1 MAKKV
6 TESFTQKLEKIRK
19 NAPEVYPEFLELG
32 KMPPQAIAI
41 EEAILGALMLERDS
55 LANVVEILKDEMFYK
70 DEHKTIYSTII
81 DLYNKSKPI
90 DILTLTNELRQ
101 NGELE
106 HVGGAYYLTELTN
119 RVASSAN
126 IEIYARILVEKYI
139 FRELIRISAEIQED
153 AYNDTTDVFDL
164 LDKSEQRLFEISQGT
179 LKSNFTSMS
188 ALISTTLTNIEK
200 IKLNPDK
207 SQQRTIFSGFQTLD
221 EATSGWQ
228 PSDFVILAS
237 RPGMGK
243 TALALSMARNIAV
256 EFDKTVALFS
266 LEMTAEQLVIRL
278 LSAESGLD
286 SKKLRNGDLE
296 DHEWQQLHSK
306 ISKLSK
312 ASILIDD
319 TAALSVFDLR
329 ARCRRIKSHYENL
342 GVIIV
347 DYLQLM
353 TSHTDNN
360 KKNFN
365 REQEISSISRALKS
379 LAKEIGVPV
388 IALSQLSRDV
398 EKRTTSKRPVLSDLR
413 ESGSIEQDADQVLFI
428 YRPEYYGLTQDESGN
443 STKGIAEVILAKN
456 RHGSIGNVGLR
467 FIGDQARFA
476 DPTDFDFEETS
487 NGFITRT
494 SKINGDDDND
504 DRADL
509 LKADKANLQPPPY

>member
-6 TESFTQKLEKIRK
+6 TESFSQKLEKIRK

-41 EEAILGALMLERDS
+41 EEAILGALMLERDA
-55 LANVVEILKDEMFYK
+55 LANVLEIIKADMFYK
-70 DEHKTIYSTII
+70 EEHKIIYHAII
-81 DLYNKSKPI
+81 ELFNKSKPI

-101 NGELE
+101 NDELE
-106 HVGGAYYLTELTN
+106 QVGGAYYLTELTN

-139 FRELIRISAEIQED
+139 FRELIRISGEIQEE
-153 AYNDTTDVFDL
+153 AYSDTTDVFEL

-179 LKSNFTSMS
+179 LKSNYASMS
-188 ALISTTLTNIEK
+188 ALISTTLSNIER
-200 IKLNPDK
+200 IKNDPDK
-207 SQQRTIFSGFQTLD
+207 SKQKTIYSGFQTLD
-221 EATSGWQ
+221 AATTGWQ

-256 EFDKTVALFS
+256 EFDKTVAVFS
-266 LEMTAEQLVIRL
+266 LEMTAEQLIIRL

-286 SKKLRNGDLE
+286 SKKLRNGELE

-306 ISKLSK
+306 IAKLSK

-329 ARCRRIKSHYENL
+329 ARCRRIKSHFENL

-353 TSHTDNN
+353 TSHTDNR
-360 KKNFN
+360 KNVN
-365 REQEISSISRALKS
+365 REQEISGISRALKS

-398 EKRTTSKRPVLSDLR
+398 EKRATSKRPILSDLR

-428 YRPEYYGLTQDESGN
+428 YRPEYYGLTQDENGN

-456 RHGSIGNVGLR
+456 RHGAIGSAALR
-467 FIGDQARFA
+467 FVGDQARFA
-476 DPTDFDFEETS
+476 DPTDFDFEESS
-487 NGFITRT
+487 NGIITRT
-494 SKINGDDDND
+494 SKINGDDEGEDKSD
-504 DRADL
+504 FSSERSGL
-509 LKADKANLQPPPY
+509 LPPF